1 MFYKH
6 IVSFNIFTP
15 MTIFLIVDRCN
26 KFIKVSLLEL
36 IRSMIPIS
44 EGHINLM
51 RCMARKHILH
61 FKNKTGDKVQ
71 SNYLI
76 GLINCHLPVC
86 VRAVRKPI
94 MIIKP
99 EDQWSCK
106 RSPEICCIYK

>member
-6 IVSFNIFTP
+6 IASFNIFTP
-15 MTIFLIVDRCN
+15 MTIFLIVGRCN

-36 IRSMIPIS
+36 ITSMIPIS

-61 FKNKTGDKVQ
+61 FKNKTGDKLQ
-71 SNYLI
+71 SNHQIVTFLFVSE
-76 GLINCHLPVC
+76 LL
-86 VRAVRKPI
+86 
-94 MIIKP
+94 IIKP
-99 EDQWSCK
+99 EDQWSFK

>member
-6 IVSFNIFTP
+6 TASFNIFTP

-51 RCMARKHILH
+51 RCMARKQILH
-61 FKNKTGDKVQ
+61 FKNKTGDKLQ

-94 MIIKP
+94 IIIKK
-99 EDQWSCK
+99 K
-106 RSPEICCIYK
+106 RFSHEAAHNINMK